1 MDTIVSYNCR
11 PVRPLGKGES
21 WMATLIECTEG
32 HYETQEASYGATHPW
47 DERYRDWLEWRVIE

>member
-1 MDTIVSYNCR
+1 
-11 PVRPLGKGES
+11 
-21 WMATLIECTEG
+21 MATLIECTEG